1 MNPNTATP
9 IVPEVTVTPAQR
21 LPLAAHGGRALAAML
36 KLGESIQIDPQLRE
50 LVKLRASQLNG
61 CAFCVDMHWRE
72 ARKAG
77 ESEQRLCL
85 LSAWREAP
93 FYTARERAALGLTE
107 AVTFVTQGHVPDAVW
122 QEASAHFPPD
132 ELVQLL
138 FMIAAIN
145 AWNRL
150 AIATRAEVPRSAEA
164 R

>member
-1 MNPNTATP
+1 MNPNTVTP
-9 IVPEVTVTPAQR
+9 IAPEVTVTPAQR
-21 LPLAAHGGRALAAML
+21 LPFADHGGRALAAAL
-36 KLGESIQIDPQLRE
+36 KFEQSIELEPRLRE

-61 CAFCVDMHWRE
+61 CAFCIDMHWRD
-72 ARKAG
+72 ARKSG
-77 ESEQRLCL
+77 ESEQRLYS

-107 AVTFVTQGHVPDAVW
+107 AVTLVTQGHVPDAAW

-138 FMIAAIN
+138 FAIAAIN
-145 AWNRL
+145 AWNRM
-150 AIATRAEVPRSAEA
+150 AIATRKEVPRSAET